1 MAATAADVWLV
12 GIGAFGALAFAALA
26 TAAAA
31 VAAAVSARAARDTV
45 DLLRQKRMPS
55 DSAECRPMQQIRA
68 ILAEY
73 TTTVPDGGEERPD
86 AKALQRQV
94 LIERKRSG
102 LGDSCPRRSP
112 FHGP

>member
-1 MAATAADVWLV
+1 
-12 GIGAFGALAFAALA
+12 
-26 TAAAA
+26 
-31 VAAAVSARAARDTV
+31 
-45 DLLRQKRMPS
+45 
-55 DSAECRPMQQIRA
+55 MQQIRA

-86 AKALQRQV
+86 AKALRRQV

-112 FHGP
+112 FHGL